1 MLQIENQLDFLDR
14 EYRPDWCKYKYK
26 DKNCYG
32 IYDIYFE
39 KNNKKFV
46 IEMDGGLGHGNR
58 SYTNSKTNRDELIF
72 RDKEKDRLASEHNI
86 KVIRIDCNYETNDR
100 YQFIL
105 NNILKSELSNILD
118 LSKVNFNQSNTQSQQ
133 SLFIKAVELWNLGE
147 NISQIKSELHIHE
160 STVTSYLK
168 SALKYNMC
176 DYSVKE
182 SRRRSYSNAVV
193 CITTGKE
200 FKAIVDGAKYYNID
214 PGDISKCCRRTSTF
228 GGWYNGQKMIWMY
241 KKDYDEYPKD
251 KLSEYIPKEND
262 NYTKIV
268 CLNTGEVFDGLIYA
282 AEKYHM
288 KKGSGISACCK
299 GRYHFAGKDD
309 NGIPLV
315 WRYLSDYKNM
325 NQDEIDSLIN
335 YKLEGKK
342 QVICLNTKDVFDN
355 ALVAC
360 KWCGLESKLPI
371 QRVCRGETKTAGMHP
386 LTKEKLSWMYY
397 KDYKEIFGE
406 AS

>member
-1 MLQIENQLDFLDR
+1 
-14 EYRPDWCKYKYK
+14 
-26 DKNCYG
+26 
-32 IYDIYFE
+32 
-39 KNNKKFV
+39 
-46 IEMDGGLGHGNR
+46 MDGGLGHGNR

-147 NISQIKSELHIHE
+147 NISQIKSELHTHE

-193 CITTGKE
+193 CITTGKG